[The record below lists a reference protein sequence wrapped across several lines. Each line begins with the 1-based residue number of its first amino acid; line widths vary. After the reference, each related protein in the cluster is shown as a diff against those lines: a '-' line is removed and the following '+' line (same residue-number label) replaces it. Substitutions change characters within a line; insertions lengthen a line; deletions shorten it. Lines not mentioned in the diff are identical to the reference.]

1 MKTGSLLATIVFVL
15 VALAHLLRLLT
26 QSEITVNGMP
36 LPLWVSVLGVIVP
49 GGIAL
54 LLIRESR

>member
-1 MKTGSLLATIVFVL
+1 MKTGSVLATIVFLL

-26 QSEITVNGMP
+26 QSEITVNGMSV
-36 LPLWVSVLGVIVP
+36 PLWVSVLGVIIP

-54 LLIRESR
+54 LLLRER

>member
-1 MKTGSLLATIVFVL
+1 MKTGSLLATIVFLL

-26 QSEITVNGMP
+26 QSEITLNGMIV
-36 LPLWVSVLGVIVP
+36 PLWVSVLGVVIP

-54 LLIRESR
+54 LLLRER